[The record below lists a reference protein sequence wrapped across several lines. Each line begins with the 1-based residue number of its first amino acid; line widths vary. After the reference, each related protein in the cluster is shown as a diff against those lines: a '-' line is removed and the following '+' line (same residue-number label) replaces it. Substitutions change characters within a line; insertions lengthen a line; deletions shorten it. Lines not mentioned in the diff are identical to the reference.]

1 MRAVWVHIRQIIS
14 VGAALDVGKN
24 MAEMPKGVYIIP
36 RGPSIAPPGGGFG
49 AGLD

>member
-1 MRAVWVHIRQIIS
+1 MIS

-24 MAEMPKGVYIIP
+24 VAEMPKGVYIIP
-36 RGPSIAPPGGGFG
+36 RGTSVAPPGGGFG